1 MKRPYDLVALIEQES
16 RVNLLESLKDEM
28 SDQKLDAVEQR
39 HKEIDKANG
48 ITEEGMTVEK
58 QFFRKDSDCKAAG
71 KPLAEFDL
79 FVSTLIQPDQGM
91 LKGIEPP
98 ILKDEYKNYM
108 GNRAMISH
116 TIFLSKKLLSIST
129 AKMRQLVVDRRI
141 CCCSQFMIFLLELL
155 VQAIGC
161 LAGPSSSNRKI
172 MN

>member
-28 SDQKLDAVEQR
+28 SDKKLDAVEQR

-91 LKGIEPP
+91 LEGIEPQ
-98 ILKDEYKNYM
+98 ILKDEYISNKKSGMKNCSYCKNVIGLNTKHNIRSCKNKTM
-108 GNRAMISH
+108 QEVM
-116 TIFLSKKLLSIST
+116 
-129 AKMRQLVVDRRI
+129 AK
-141 CCCSQFMIFLLELL
+141 
-155 VQAIGC
+155 
-161 LAGPSSSNRKI
+161 P
-172 MN
+172 

>member
-91 LKGIEPP
+91 LEGIEPQ
-98 ILKDEYKNYM
+98 ILKDEYKNFNGRYEEPFCSKIKIKEALEI
-108 GNRAMISH
+108 GDIDSLKVAYYIS
-116 TIFLSKKLLSIST
+116 
-129 AKMRQLVVDRRI
+129 Q
-141 CCCSQFMIFLLELL
+141 
-155 VQAIGC
+155 
-161 LAGPSSSNRKI
+161 
-172 MN
+172 

>member
-28 SDQKLDAVEQR
+28 SDKKLDAVEQR

-91 LKGIEPP
+91 LKGIGPP
-98 ILKDEYKNYM
+98 ILRDEYKNYM
-108 GNRAMISH
+108 GRYEEP
-116 TIFLSKKLLSIST
+116 FCSKIKIKEILDIGDIKHL
-129 AKMRQLVVDRRI
+129 KVVHYV
-141 CCCSQFMIFLLELL
+141 S
-155 VQAIGC
+155 
-161 LAGPSSSNRKI
+161 
-172 MN
+172 